1 MDLESLDDRRTKLCL
16 NFALKS
22 LRNPKTKHVFPLN
35 FKTHGMNMRNSEKF
49 KVQHANN
56 ERLKKSGI
64 IFMQNLLNKYEQ

>member
-16 NFALKS
+16 NFALES
-22 LRNPKTKHVFPLN
+22 LRNHKTKHMFPLN
-35 FKTHGMNMRNSEKF
+35 LKTHGMNMRNSEKF